1 MRTSVRYFVI
11 VLAITVM
18 VVGVAIPAFAG
29 PEGTLISRINSSRSA
44 SGLAPLET
52 YWDLSDDARAHSAA
66 MMDRG
71 EIYHSTSLGSVTG
84 VWQALGENVGV
95 GADLNAMHDAFMAS
109 SSHRSNILG
118 DYNYVGVGVK
128 TDDAGNSWVTVIF
141 MKAAAGLNGETT
153 TTTQPPATTTTTT
166 PAPVPVPDPEPDP
179 KTTTT
184 QPTGTTT
191 TTEPEPTASAAPSPN
206 GVKASVRPT
215 PDGAPD
221 GAVGQG
227 GKRIIWD

>member
-1 MRTSVRYFVI
+1 MRTSIRYFFI
-11 VLAITVM
+11 VLAIAVM
-18 VVGVAIPAFAG
+18 VVGVAIPAVAG

-44 SGLAPLET
+44 NGLAPLES
-52 YWDLSDDARAHSAA
+52 YWDLTDDARSHSSA

-95 GADLNAMHDAFMAS
+95 GVDLNAMHDAFMSS

-128 TDDAGNSWVTVIF
+128 TDEAGTSWVTVIF
-141 MKAAAGLNGETT
+141 MRAAAGLNGETT

-166 PAPVPVPDPEPDP
+166 PAPLPDPEPEP
-179 KTTTT
+179 ETTTT
-184 QPTGTTT
+184 QPAGTTT
-191 TTEPEPTASAAPSPN
+191 TTEPQPTAGAASSAN
-206 GVKASVRPT
+206 GVKASVRS
-215 PDGAPD
+215 APD
-221 GAVGQG
+221 AASDRLMGQG